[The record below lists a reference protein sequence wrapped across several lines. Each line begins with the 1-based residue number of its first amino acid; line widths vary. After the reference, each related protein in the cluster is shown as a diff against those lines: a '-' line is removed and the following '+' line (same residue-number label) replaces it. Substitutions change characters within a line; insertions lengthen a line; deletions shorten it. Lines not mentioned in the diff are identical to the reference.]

1 MDGIRS
7 LDLLV
12 RSRVAISQFE
22 RAKAGGIAAEIA
34 DARAALERRHDE
46 VKRFVAA
53 KKAMAKMLAA
63 RPASQGLVSASP
75 RRGPVDAPQHGDD
88 EERERESMARM
99 DGRGGWRSLGPE

>member
-22 RAKAGGIAAEIA
+22 GAKAGGDSAEVA
-34 DARAALERRHDE
+34 DARAALERCHAE

-53 KKAMAKMLAA
+53 KKAIAKMLATAA
-63 RPASQGLVSASP
+63 RPLKPAQILVDRNRIDVSP
-75 RRGPVDAPQHGDD
+75 P
-88 EERERESMARM
+88 
-99 DGRGGWRSLGPE
+99 RSE